1 MHRQLGHEARLI
13 ALAHASP
20 WLMPALQAVREL
32 GLSSWCIGAG
42 AIRNLVWDALH
53 GHLMPTPPS
62 DVDVAYFDAQDLTP
76 ERDAR
81 LQAQLQQALPE
92 LPWELTNQAGV
103 HLWFEA
109 CFGHAVAP
117 LHSLEEAVASWPEY
131 ATAVGLTLDAAGHIR
146 VIAPYGLDD
155 LFAMRVRRN
164 PARVS
169 VETYRER
176 LASKRYQERWPRVE
190 LVPA

>member
-1 MHRQLGHEARLI
+1 MPHRAAQEDRLI
-13 ALAHASP
+13 ALAQSSA
-20 WLMPALQAVREL
+20 WLMPALRAVRAL
-32 GLSSWCIGAG
+32 GLAQWCIGAG
-42 AIRNLVWDALH
+42 AIRNLVWDSLH
-53 GHLMPTPPS
+53 GHPTPTPLS
-62 DVDVAYFDAQDLTP
+62 DVDVAFFDAQDLTP

-92 LPWELTNQAGV
+92 LPWEVTNQAGV

-146 VIAPYGLDD
+146 IIAPYGLDD

-176 LASKRYQERWPRVE
+176 LASKRYQERWPGVTV
-190 LVPA
+190 LSA